1 MDIIVENLDITDLS
15 ELIVTARIVDSPL
28 NMPLHYHTMGFHL
41 AVKGDELN
49 AAIYPYCGGLK
60 YFFPDPEN
68 YIYLIDEEII
78 VPKILAGSI
87 ARDRKKKATKEIC
100 FTTVEG
106 TFIPLPNRTDGFCYD
121 EKRYKKS
128 YRSKRDYIMTDIK
141 NISLDWLS
149 PYLEGYILE
158 SLNQ

>member
-1 MDIIVENLDITDLS
+1 MEIIVENLDITDLS
-15 ELIVTARIVDSPL
+15 ELIITAQIVDSPL

-41 AVKGDELN
+41 TIRDDVLN
-49 AAIYPYCGGLK
+49 AAIYPYNGGLK
-60 YFFPDPEN
+60 FYFPDPEN
-68 YIYLIDEEII
+68 YVYLPDEDMII
-78 VPKILAGSI
+78 PKILAGSI
-87 ARDRKKKATKEIC
+87 PKDRKKKATREVC

-106 TFIPLPNRTDGFCYD
+106 TFLPLPYHTDAFCYD

-128 YRSKRDYIMTDIK
+128 FRSKRDYIMADIK
-141 NISLDWLS
+141 NISLDWLT